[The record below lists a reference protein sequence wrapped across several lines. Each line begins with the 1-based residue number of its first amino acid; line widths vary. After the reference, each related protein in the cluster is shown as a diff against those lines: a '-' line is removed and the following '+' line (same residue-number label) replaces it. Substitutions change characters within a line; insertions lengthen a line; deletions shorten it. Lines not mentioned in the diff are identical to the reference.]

1 MAQNRRARH
10 DYDILETY
18 EAGIVLAGSE
28 VKSLREGKAQLRDSY
43 ARVVDGEV
51 WLYGM
56 HVPPYAFASGFGA
69 TDPDRRRKLLL
80 HRRQIDEL
88 DRRTTQDSLT
98 LVPLSVYFKDGRAK
112 VDLALA
118 RGRKRY
124 DKRHALAARDADLEA
139 RRASAA
145 TAAYPGRMNDTVRLG
160 RIAGVQGG
168 AQLEPAR
175 HGGARRGRA
184 GRQPLSLRG
193 ARLLRRRPTRWP
205 GR

>member
-1 MAQNRRARH
+1 MPSSKKPSRSEGSRPVAQNRRARH

-43 ARVVDGEV
+43 ARVQDGEV
-51 WLYGM
+51 WLYGV

-80 HRRQIDEL
+80 HRREIDEL
-88 DRRTTQDSLT
+88 FKRTSQEALT
-98 LVPLSVYFKDGRAK
+98 LVPLSIYFKDGRAK

-124 DKRHALAARDADLEA
+124 DKRHAIAERDANREA
-139 RRASAA
+139 ERASAA
-145 TAAYPGRMNDTVRLG
+145 
-160 RIAGVQGG
+160 
-168 AQLEPAR
+168 
-175 HGGARRGRA
+175 
-184 GRQPLSLRG
+184 
-193 ARLLRRRPTRWP
+193 RRRSLDS
-205 GR
+205 